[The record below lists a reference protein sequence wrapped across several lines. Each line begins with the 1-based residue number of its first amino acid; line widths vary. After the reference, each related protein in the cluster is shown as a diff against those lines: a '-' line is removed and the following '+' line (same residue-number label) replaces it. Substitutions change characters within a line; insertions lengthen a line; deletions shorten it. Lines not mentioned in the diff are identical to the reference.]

1 MNIQI
6 LDNIITKEN
15 QKIIYEEIIKY
26 KYYYGE
32 VDRTDTPPTGLVSDL
47 PTNSLTFKIL
57 NFNLNNLLKDNTLY
71 RSYINLFQPNEN
83 PYFHTDRETGKTV
96 LYYANIEDYKLDEGG
111 ETQFYLD
118 EIKGIR
124 PLPGRVIIFDS
135 NILHK
140 ATSFRTYN
148 RYTVA
153 LKYE

>member
-6 LDNIITKEN
+6 LDNIITKES

-83 PYFHTDRETGKTV
+83 PYFHIDRETGKTV

-111 ETQFYLD
+111 ETQFHLD
-118 EIKGIR
+118 EIRGIR